1 LPLNLG
7 GKPYRPGRHPG
18 GGPGAVRPGQILVE
32 QLVMADLLAMALMVG
47 LAGIIL
53 PRR

>member
-1 LPLNLG
+1 VAAPVLFD
-7 GKPYRPGRHPG
+7 
-18 GGPGAVRPGQILVE
+18 PGQILVE

-53 PRR
+53 PRRRTAAARWSA